1 MIEQPSINDVD
12 NMEFLLTTKDNPF
25 DPFEDWESWYNYD
38 TLKGYD
44 TCGYLARVI
53 VTSPDLPLPSQRQ
66 AMRDAIDEIISF
78 NLTDNYVLVSKH
90 VDETNNNVESVDEGN
105 E

>member
-44 TCGYLARVI
+44 TCGYLARV
-53 VTSPDLPLPSQRQ
+53 R
-66 AMRDAIDEIISF
+66 
-78 NLTDNYVLVSKH
+78 SKLLH
-90 VDETNNNVESVDEGN
+90 YHS
-105 E
+105 